1 MPPTL
6 SKDIEQDVRE
16 AVDHPGQRV
25 EAGGG
30 IDHPEDLAPDH
41 AVEVDLRR
49 FKTGQHRERNQA
61 CGLVG
66 LVGGDI
72 RANLAEWRG
81 YGAVRPQG
89 QVAGDSGP
97 VARDMDKF
105 EALPRDVHRGREFE
119 P

>member
-6 SKDIEQDVRE
+6 AEDLEQDVRE

-41 AVEVDLRR
+41 AVEVNLRG

-72 RANLAEWRG
+72 RANLAQRFG
-81 YGAVRPQG
+81 DGAVRSQG
-89 QVAGDSGP
+89 QVPGDGGA
-97 VARDMDKF
+97 VARNMDEF